1 MENYLT
7 CNDAAKVAEV
17 SPDSIR
23 LYEKTG
29 KLAAI
34 KTASGIRL
42 FRKRDVEQNKFFGH
56 LLPFTPV
63 NCLLSG
69 NPTPDSVTG
78 HLR

>member
-1 MENYLT
+1 MEIYLT
-7 CNDAAKVAEV
+7 CNDAAKVVKV

-42 FRKRDVEQNKFFGH
+42 FRKRDVERFARMRQEAKR
-56 LLPFTPV
+56 TRV
-63 NCLLSG
+63 
-69 NPTPDSVTG
+69 
-78 HLR
+78 